1 MYAIDTEATVAG
13 DLDGLWDTWTDM
25 AAYPSWDPREE
36 VLRLNGPF
44 EAGTTGFSKQT
55 GGRPGSEFR
64 IVEVETKQ
72 SWTNELP
79 LPGGKL
85 VINHQLFAGSD
96 GTVRLVKRYEAHGPM
111 SLAFRLFF
119 AKGIRAQMPATFDAL
134 ASEAARRRA
143 AK

>member
-13 DLDGLWDTWTDM
+13 DLDSLWDAWTDM

-44 EAGTTGFSKQT
+44 QAGTTGFSKQI

-64 IVEVETKQ
+64 IVGVEAKQ
-72 SWTNELP
+72 GWTNELP

-85 VINHQLFAGSD
+85 VISHQLFAVTN

-111 SLAFRLFF
+111 SVAFRLFF
-119 AKGIRAQMPATFDAL
+119 ATGIRAQMPSTFDAL